1 MANRLLWISLNA
13 ITYSCTKPA
22 TKLCPPFTS
31 LPRRS
36 SPRHHGQEINRSHR
50 QRAAK
55 RACEILSHMTTR
67 LSAAANHLDAANR
80 IPHVPGF
87 VATPRPA
94 SSGQVG
100 ELKYWIGQGYVFSE
114 MGRIDC
120 IVAALPGHPPG
131 ADWDESIRQMCDCFR
146 KVREETANCFT
157 YEDLHHR
164 RAPGTLKQSHKAK
177 EEAVKMLSSEPWA
190 LRFSAFQSHAFGQN
204 FPQEFAHYKVI
215 LGGHLVL
222 HKFKLVIEFP
232 SGATALIPSATVTHS
247 NTPLQEGEEHFS
259 FTQYAAGGLFRWVE
273 YGHMKEGDF
282 KLSDREAWL
291 AATSPAACKA
301 RVSAGLARFSKYD
314 ELPDNL
320 KTVFPVKDTSS
331 KSL

>member
-1 MANRLLWISLNA
+1 MRQQVPANAEPLITHVYQSEDASLIGGCLEHNWP
-13 ITYSCTKPA
+13 IDY
-22 TKLCPPFTS
+22 FG
-31 LPRRS
+31 
-36 SPRHHGQEINRSHR
+36 SPLMPSPILAPTPDTTAKKINRSHR

-55 RACEILSHMTTR
+55 RACEDPEVHMTAR
-67 LSAAANHLDAANR
+67 LSAAANHPDAANR
-80 IPHVPGF
+80 IPRVVRVETNAVNLNYTKPGF
-87 VATPRPA
+87 VGNSQAA

-100 ELKYWIGQGYVFSE
+100 ELKDSIVIVDEQ
-114 MGRIDC
+114 DC
-120 IVAALPGHPPG
+120 IVAALQDIPLALIGTSPSAKCVTVFG
-131 ADWDESIRQMCDCFR
+131 KFVKRQPTVSRM
-146 KVREETANCFT
+146 KIFT
-157 YEDLHHR
+157 IVVH
-164 RAPGTLKQSHKAK
+164 PGTLKQSHKAK

-190 LRFSAFQSHAFGQN
+190 LRFSAFQS
-204 FPQEFAHYKVI
+204 P
-215 LGGHLVL
+215 
-222 HKFKLVIEFP
+222 
-232 SGATALIPSATVTHS
+232 TVTHS

-320 KTVFPVKDTSS
+320 TTVFPVKDTSS